1 MGCISSKHAV
11 SASPDFD
18 ISEAIEDDWSVIS
31 ASSFKQ
37 RRGSRG
43 ASVKKAKKVRK
54 ERKEEKEEKEEKEKD
69 KDKESEEE
77 KEEEEPKDNEG
88 LELQRSKKGSV
99 NGKSTFS
106 VRFGNLH
113 KVEAEQIIAGWP
125 SWLSAAA
132 GEAIHGW
139 LPLRADS
146 FEKLEKVLYHL
157 PLHFY
162 QDKNCRETSHM
173 LSFKALLSAINCEIE
188 HFRAANLQIGQG
200 TYSTVYRARDV
211 ETGRIV
217 ALKKVRFDNF
227 QPESVMFM
235 SREITILRRLDHRNI
250 MKLEGIITSRLSCSI
265 YLVFEYMEH
274 DLAGLVSCPDIKFS
288 VAQVK
293 CYMQQLLS
301 AIEHCHLLGVMHR
314 DIKASNILVNN
325 EGVLKLADFGLAN
338 ILRPKHK
345 QILTSRVVTLWYR
358 PPELILGSTSY
369 GVSVDLWSVGC
380 VFAELLIGKPL
391 FKGRTEV
398 EQLHKIFKLC
408 GSPPDEYWKKSKFPH
423 ATMFKPHHSYESTL
437 RERFREY
444 PTTALN
450 LIETLLSV
458 EPPKRGT
465 ASSALIS
472 EYFNTKPYAC
482 EPSSLP
488 KYPPNKEIDAKCREE
503 ARRKTGGVGV
513 RGSGALRKP
522 RRSRT
527 SSQEPNSTSKFAVT
541 ESNTQ
546 YSRRNSGSSS
556 AHISKGKGRG
566 FDYGDSEKP
575 SFETSSQISQ
585 VSNVSRGDFLF
596 QVPKQITAPCSF
608 AWAAKRRK
616 EHTAPPRTYS
626 RCSSRYSAVET
637 LDVVDENSALEFQDR
652 VSGEGLSGLRSQGR
666 DEMAKPMRKQR
677 IQFDSFD
684 TSDLYHSQEFAAA
697 VHQGELARRH
707 NLGLKDHPDRVE
719 FSGPLL
725 CEPHRVEEHL
735 QRRES
740 QIRQATQ
747 IPWLQK
753 VTNLIKTK

>member
-1 MGCISSKHAV
+1 MGCISSKQAV

-146 FEKLEKVLYHL
+146 FEKLEK
-157 PLHFY
+157 
-162 QDKNCRETSHM
+162 
-173 LSFKALLSAINCEIE
+173 
-188 HFRAANLQIGQG
+188 IGQG

-753 VTNLIKTK
+753 LYED

>member
-1 MGCISSKHAV
+1 MGCISSKQAV

-54 ERKEEKEEKEEKEKD
+54 ERKEEKEEKEKD

-146 FEKLEKVLYHL
+146 FEKLEK
-157 PLHFY
+157 
-162 QDKNCRETSHM
+162 
-173 LSFKALLSAINCEIE
+173 
-188 HFRAANLQIGQG
+188 IGQG

-423 ATMFKPHHSYESTL
+423 ATMFKPHHSNESTL
-437 RERFREY
+437 RERFREF

-652 VSGEGLSGLRSQGR
+652 VSGEGLSGLRSRGR

-725 CEPHRVEEHL
+725 CEPHRVEELL

-753 VTNLIKTK
+753 LYED

>member
-146 FEKLEKVLYHL
+146 FEKLEKV
-157 PLHFY
+157 
-162 QDKNCRETSHM
+162 
-173 LSFKALLSAINCEIE
+173 
-188 HFRAANLQIGQG
+188 AAENYMIGQG

-391 FKGRTEV
+391 FKGRTEPLLNIRQRHLLDESAIWEERV

-753 VTNLIKTK
+753 LYED

>member
-1 MGCISSKHAV
+1 MGCISSKQAV

-31 ASSFKQ
+31 ASSIKQ
-37 RRGSRG
+37 RRGSGG
-43 ASVKKAKKVRK
+43 ASVKKANKVRK
-54 ERKEEKEEKEEKEKD
+54 ERKEEKEEKEKD

-77 KEEEEPKDNEG
+77 EEERKDNEG

-146 FEKLEKVLYHL
+146 FEKLEK
-157 PLHFY
+157 
-162 QDKNCRETSHM
+162 
-173 LSFKALLSAINCEIE
+173 
-188 HFRAANLQIGQG
+188 IGQG

-235 SREITILRRLDHRNI
+235 SREITILRRLDHPNI

-423 ATMFKPHHSYESTL
+423 AAMFKPHHPYESTL
-437 RERFREY
+437 RERFREF

-472 EYFNTKPYAC
+472 EFFNTKPYAC

-513 RGSGALRKP
+513 RGSGVLRKP

-527 SSQEPNSTSKFAVT
+527 SLQEPNSTSKFAVT
-541 ESNTQ
+541 E
-546 YSRRNSGSSS
+546 
-556 AHISKGKGRG
+556 
-566 FDYGDSEKP
+566 
-575 SFETSSQISQ
+575 
-585 VSNVSRGDFLF
+585 VLF
-596 QVPKQITAPCSF
+596 HSLTIIP
-608 AWAAKRRK
+608 
-616 EHTAPPRTYS
+616 
-626 RCSSRYSAVET
+626 AV
-637 LDVVDENSALEFQDR
+637 
-652 VSGEGLSGLRSQGR
+652 
-666 DEMAKPMRKQR
+666 
-677 IQFDSFD
+677 I
-684 TSDLYHSQEFAAA
+684 
-697 VHQGELARRH
+697 
-707 NLGLKDHPDRVE
+707 
-719 FSGPLL
+719 
-725 CEPHRVEEHL
+725 
-735 QRRES
+735 
-740 QIRQATQ
+740 I
-747 IPWLQK
+747 
-753 VTNLIKTK
+753 